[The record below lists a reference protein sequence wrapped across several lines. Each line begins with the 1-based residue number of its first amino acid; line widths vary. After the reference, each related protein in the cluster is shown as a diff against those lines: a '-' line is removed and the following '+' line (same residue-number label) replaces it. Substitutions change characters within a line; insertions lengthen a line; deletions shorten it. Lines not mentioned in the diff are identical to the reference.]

1 MMMPANYSVIAEN
14 EMTYVNGGALIDCFA
29 PLMTSSNWKT
39 FNTNLIKIIGNS
51 FMQPVIDA
59 TLGVMFGGQWGTDTL
74 FGDNGSIS
82 GYYTSDASV
91 LNKIMGT
98 IGGLATIYT
107 LGTADA
113 DVLQA
118 EVERAQKPDLPK
130 RVQVF
135 FGIVSVAVGIPCRA
149 QKTFCFIEA
158 DICP

>member
-98 IGGLATIYT
+98 LGGLATIYT
-107 LGTADA
+107 LGTNDA
-113 DVLQA
+113 KTKHNDTV
-118 EVERAQKPDLPK
+118 
-130 RVQVF
+130 
-135 FGIVSVAVGIPCRA
+135 VSF
-149 QKTFCFIEA
+149 TL
-158 DICP
+158 

>member
-51 FMQPVIDA
+51 FMQPVINA

-107 LGTADA
+107 LGTNDA
-113 DVLQA
+113 KTKHNDSV
-118 EVERAQKPDLPK
+118 
-130 RVQVF
+130 
-135 FGIVSVAVGIPCRA
+135 VSFTIA
-149 QKTFCFIEA
+149 
-158 DICP
+158 

>member
-107 LGTADA
+107 LGTNDA
-113 DVLQA
+113 KTKHNDSV
-118 EVERAQKPDLPK
+118 
-130 RVQVF
+130 
-135 FGIVSVAVGIPCRA
+135 VSFTIA
-149 QKTFCFIEA
+149 
-158 DICP
+158 